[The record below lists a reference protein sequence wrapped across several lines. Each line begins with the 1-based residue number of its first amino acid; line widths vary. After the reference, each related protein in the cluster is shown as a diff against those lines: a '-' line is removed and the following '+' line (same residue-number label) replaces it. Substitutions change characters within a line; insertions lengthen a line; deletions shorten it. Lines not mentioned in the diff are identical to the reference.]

1 MILLERIMQ
10 PEFYL
15 NILNIK
21 LKKYKWLDCKTYIDL
36 QKKIINSN
44 DSLDNDAVKNI
55 ISSINKLNLD

>member
-55 ISSINKLNLD
+55 ISSINKLNLH